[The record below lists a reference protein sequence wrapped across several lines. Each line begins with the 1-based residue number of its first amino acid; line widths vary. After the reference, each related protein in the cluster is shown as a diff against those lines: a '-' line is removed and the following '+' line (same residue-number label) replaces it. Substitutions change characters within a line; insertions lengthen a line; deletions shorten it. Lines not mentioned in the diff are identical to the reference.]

1 MAGDD
6 EPKPLVFPMKPVG
19 NSEPKALV
27 FPTKPADE
35 EGPRPLDFS
44 QMQRARTMPMEKDA
58 TPKALSFGNV
68 PSTPPKTTGRSEAGT
83 PPRALNFPA
92 SRRAEA
98 IDHMNQ
104 LIERISPSN
113 GTAGMRGESGSTL
126 DLHQVGQP
134 TRQVHVPAA
143 LSFQANQAPRRP
155 EGPSNKVIGGDP
167 RAPAMMAAAQ
177 AKDPALANDPRFRGR
192 LEMFLKQSP
201 SEWITWGEKEMRALT
216 DQAQRHRDNTTKL
229 STANAVQWAQECE
242 HSYSRPPSFLD
253 RFARSKPEFYRVR
266 LEQARDILQK
276 LDAEVNRQI
285 EDMQPRLETLRL
297 DTLVLEVATTALT
310 IQNQQI
316 IAGQR
321 LGSLVQGQQTIMMI
335 MQSARDLANTITTQA
350 AAVNDRL
357 NVTIP
362 QWLLAMSKA

>member
-1 MAGDD
+1 M
-6 EPKPLVFPMKPVG
+6 
-19 NSEPKALV
+19 
-27 FPTKPADE
+27 
-35 EGPRPLDFS
+35 
-44 QMQRARTMPMEKDA
+44 
-58 TPKALSFGNV
+58 
-68 PSTPPKTTGRSEAGT
+68 
-83 PPRALNFPA
+83 
-92 SRRAEA
+92 
-98 IDHMNQ
+98 
-104 LIERISPSN
+104 
-113 GTAGMRGESGSTL
+113 
-126 DLHQVGQP
+126 
-134 TRQVHVPAA
+134 
-143 LSFQANQAPRRP
+143 
-155 EGPSNKVIGGDP
+155 IGGDP
-167 RAPAMMAAAQ
+167 RAPAMMDAAV
-177 AKDPALANDPRFRGR
+177 AKDSGLANDPRFRGR

-216 DQAQRHRDNTTKL
+216 DQAQRHKDHTSKL

-310 IQNQQI
+310 VPNQQI

>member
-1 MAGDD
+1 MTGDD
-6 EPKPLVFPMKPVG
+6 EPKPLVFPEKPVG

-27 FPTKPADE
+27 FPAKPADE

-44 QMQRARTMPMEKDA
+44 QIQRARTMPMEKDA

-68 PSTPPKTTGRSEAGT
+68 PSALPKTTSRPEVAT
-83 PPRALNFPA
+83 QPRALNFGSSVSA
-92 SRRAEA
+92 SGG
-98 IDHMNQ
+98 
-104 LIERISPSN
+104 S
-113 GTAGMRGESGSTL
+113 GGSTL
-126 DLHQVGQP
+126 DLHQIGQP
-134 TRQVHVPAA
+134 TRQVRVPDP
-143 LSFQANQAPRRP
+143 LPLTSRQINANQPVRRP

-167 RAPAMMAAAQ
+167 RAPAMMAAAV
-177 AKDPALANDPRFRGR
+177 AKDAKLANDPRFRGR

-216 DQAQRHRDNTTKL
+216 DQAQQHRDNTSKL

-276 LDAEVNRQI
+276 LDAVVNQQI
-285 EDMQPRLETLRL
+285 SDMEPRLETLRM

-310 IQNQQI
+310 VPNQQI

-335 MQSARDLANTITTQA
+335 MASARDLANTITTQA